1 LVGDRVLPKK
11 KIVQLSKKTVDKALK
26 EQKETIKEHSPLEKA
41 KKAYHEAVEEKK
53 PEDESSTS
61 DSTDSNQDKKT
72 PDPTPEPKEPTP
84 TPHTGDLSV
93 MVDKS
98 YDQIKRTTRGLSA
111 AASSL
116 FGQSFGTENSTQTE
130 NTDTHTSGSNE
141 DAIALAR
148 KILER
153 KKKEKIDE

>member
-1 LVGDRVLPKK
+1 MLPKK
-11 KIVQLSKKTVDKALK
+11 KIVQLSKKKVDKALK
-26 EQKETIKEHSPLEKA
+26 EQKETLKEHSPLEKA
-41 KKAYHEAVEEKK
+41 KKAYHEAAEEKK
-53 PEDESSTS
+53 TEDESST
-61 DSTDSNQDKKT
+61 DESTESSQDQKT
-72 PDPTPEPKEPTP
+72 PDPTPV
-84 TPHTGDLSV
+84 PHTGDLSV

-116 FGQSFGTENSTQTE
+116 FGQSFGTEKSTQSE
-130 NTDTHTSGSNE
+130 KTDAHTSGSNE

-153 KKKEKIDE
+153 KKKEKIDR